1 MSFPSTLLK
10 IKRGEGWFAA
20 DRSWQSASHKL
31 SDGAFK
37 LFVYVSLAAERSTG
51 RFVFR
56 QGELAKA
63 LNKSRRS
70 IGKYLRELEEKQLC
84 QISLSSNQHATGT
97 LQIRGDYWPYER
109 SSETDALDS
118 NRSAQRLFVEALEQM
133 LLSRPCVSCRYSAA
147 DRQLAVQWFQ
157 QEVPLED
164 IEQAILLGWRTQVR
178 LLAQWRSR
186 TADRKPPLLQSH
198 PGGGRRQPPFGR
210 VSGVQSVAS
219 PAARTTLVEGPEGLS
234 NFQGGNWLGKVFPTK
249 TNKTRERRDDDVS
262 QNGGITL
269 VTGWGI
275 YLGD

>member
-1 MSFPSTLLK
+1 MSFPGTLLK

-164 IEQAILLGWRTQVR
+164 IEQAILLGCGRKYVSWLNGGQGQPIASLHYFSPILEEVAVSPLSDAYRAFNRWQVR
-178 LLAQWRSR
+178 RLEQRWSRAQKDSQTSKEETGWEKFS
-186 TADRKPPLLQSH
+186 
-198 PGGGRRQPPFGR
+198 QP
-210 VSGVQSVAS
+210 
-219 PAARTTLVEGPEGLS
+219 
-234 NFQGGNWLGKVFPTK
+234 KPTK
-249 TNKTRERRDDDVS
+249 PERDEMMMS
-262 QNGGITL
+262 PKMGEL
-269 VTGWGI
+269 PW
-275 YLGD
+275 